1 MSRRPPGN
9 AFIILTIRLILL
21 LAVLHIVASPKAG
34 VEIIIKLL
42 AIVLIKAYIC

>member
-9 AFIILTIRLILL
+9 AFIILTIRLWLILL

-34 VEIIIKLL
+34 VEINS
-42 AIVLIKAYIC
+42 